1 MPVEVKTLDV
11 TSIHTLNKKMVDLPL
26 WEKKKGKKGNN
37 ALILKG
43 LALMAASFTL
53 KGDALP
59 RLSWLSY
66 EQIWSG

>member
-1 MPVEVKTLDV
+1 
-11 TSIHTLNKKMVDLPL
+11 
-26 WEKKKGKKGNN
+26 
-37 ALILKG
+37 
-43 LALMAASFTL
+43 MAASFTL